1 VPREVVNEKD
11 DSCDPTSA
19 GRTMENGGRIHIHI
33 ILYDEERGDRLI
45 LLRG

>member
-33 ILYDEERGDRLI
+33 ILYEEHGE
-45 LLRG
+45 GGSAYFT